1 MSNKFDEWIDTGNR
15 AWIVLFVILFV
26 ASLGFLAVHA
36 GYDQYLM
43 RWIIPGPAFT
53 IETNNATDITTSSAV
68 LHGNITHNS
77 IPGDKTVT
85 AWFEYGQKAGSYSF
99 KTDNQTLS
107 GNTSF
112 SATIEGVQLFPGTT
126 YYFRAAGNNSTTTL
140 YGEDLNFTTS
150 SLSTFEDKD
159 FDKHYAE
166 LESSN
171 FNLTDLATV
180 LPMSYTD
187 LMVDSRIFYGIFF
200 GVIFLA
206 MWIRQED
213 VTIPAL
219 LGMVVGGAIWVF
231 FTGELLRLAQAL
243 FIISFAG
250 LVYSLIKG
258 RGG

>member
-43 RWIIPGPAFT
+43 RWIIPHIGPEFA
-53 IETNNATDITTSSAV
+53 IETNNATDITTNSAI
-68 LHGNITHNS
+68 LHGNITGAEN
-77 IPGDKTVT
+77 VT
-85 AWFEYGQKAGSYSF
+85 AWFEYGQQAGSYSF
-99 KTDNQTLS
+99 KTANQSLY

-112 SATIEGVQLFPGTT
+112 SATIEGVHLFPGTT

-150 SLSTFEDKD
+150 SLSAFEDKD

-180 LPMSYTD
+180 LPKSYTD